1 MGNNQ
6 SLHECEEC
14 ANKSARLEGKIQR
27 FCRWVGRVAPSGLW
41 NFKARLP
48 AALPLTTWRRT
59 MGTKGGKLA
68 ADGSVLQGRL
78 TRTHWKMIVLG
89 NWADTHLGI
98 KTGAVRIMNSG
109 PEAPPPITKTT
120 GKIWQ
125 NWKNDEQHTPTPWH
139 GQPPGLSTQAAMAA
153 GEAPARRH
161 FPNCTRL
168 AGSSK
173 PRQGPAGTIKT
184 LDELEDLPRRR

>member
-1 MGNNQ
+1 
-6 SLHECEEC
+6 
-14 ANKSARLEGKIQR
+14 
-27 FCRWVGRVAPSGLW
+27 
-41 NFKARLP
+41 
-48 AALPLTTWRRT
+48 

-125 NWKNDEQHTPTPWH
+125 NWKNDERHTPTPWH
-139 GQPPGLSTQAAMAA
+139 GRPPGLSTQTAMVA
-153 GEAPARRH
+153 GKAPARSH
-161 FPNCTRL
+161 FPDCTRL
-168 AGSSK
+168 EGSSK

-184 LDELEDLPRRR
+184 LNALEDLPRRW